1 MTALAFKETCH
12 DFVQAAAPYLHIT
25 DDAHYAETLEL
36 IESLLEEAEDS
47 LDDPINAIIEMLS
60 RSIEAYENQ
69 DPELVA
75 FESRAVNQPADLAT
89 LRIIMEQHHLGTAD
103 LPEIGSKSMVSR
115 VLSGERSLNKNH
127 ISALSKRFNISPSLF
142 F

>member
-36 IESLLEEAEDS
+36 IETLLEEAEDS

-69 DPELVA
+69 DPELAA

-89 LRIIMEQHHLGTAD
+89 LRVIMDQHHLGTAD

>member
-25 DDAHYAETLEL
+25 DDAHYAETLKL
-36 IESLLEEAEDS
+36 IESLFEEAEDS

-60 RSIEAYENQ
+60 RSIETYENQ

-75 FESRAVNQPADLAT
+75 FESRAINEPADLAT
-89 LRIIMEQHHLGTAD
+89 LRVIMDQHHLGTAD